1 MKIPAGLREL
11 MSTFPFEGRVVWIG
25 VRPATREPMRVM
37 ERVEAIAGRGLA
49 GDRTAM
55 KSRPGNARQ
64 VTLIQAE
71 HLDAVARLLRRGVVD
86 PSLARRN
93 IVIGGVNLLSLKGHR
108 FQLGGALLEMTGEC
122 HPCSLMELQM
132 GEGGYNAMRGHG
144 GINAR
149 VIEGGPIAVGDILT
163 AVPDMEAEVTHD
175 A

>member
-25 VRPATREPMRVM
+25 VRPATREPMRVLD
-37 ERVEAIAGRGLA
+37 RVEAIAGRGLA
-49 GDRTAM
+49 GDRTAE
-55 KSRPGNARQ
+55 KSRPGNSRQ

-71 HLDAVARLLRRGVVD
+71 HLDTVARLLRRGVVD
-86 PSLARRN
+86 PALARRN

-108 FQLGGALLEMTGEC
+108 FRLGGALLEMTGEC
-122 HPCSLMELQM
+122 HPCSLMEAQL

-149 VIEGGPIAVGDILT
+149 VIEGGPITVGDILT
-163 AVPDMEAEVTHD
+163 AVPDREVEVTHD